1 MTLDVAEFLTLDVE
15 ASSLY
20 GDSSYPISIGIAG
33 PKDTWYRVICPLPEW
48 EDWDELAAMLHGIER
63 DFLLAQ
69 GRDAFFV
76 ARELNALLKDQ
87 TVLVDSE
94 WDVFWVKKLFD
105 EVGVTLAFSVE
116 LLSQH
121 VSKAESDQIYQVI
134 EDVEW
139 PHVANEDAVLLRRI
153 IVAAHT
159 HHTTIE
165 HPSELT
171 LGSA

>member
-153 IVAAHT
+153 IVEAHT

-165 HPSELT
+165 HPPELT
-171 LGSA
+171 LGLA